1 MNARF
6 ARFCFNAGSAVETA
20 PCKRKTVSGVLRLL
34 AASCASL
41 VLLSGAVAA
50 SHPACKNTVYL
61 TLDTGNM
68 RDAIPI
74 AEFLKSRNIR
84 ATFFLANE
92 KTLQGGYSL
101 DASWADYWRERARE
115 GHVFGSHT
123 LRHGRIYADGAAD
136 AQQVSYRP
144 QFGENAGQRLSLSSA
159 QFCEELR
166 SVGKLFQAYTGQS
179 LSGIWRAPGGKLSD
193 AALRSARQ
201 CGFAHV
207 GWSDT
212 GFLGDELD
220 SKRFPNSMLINK
232 ALKGVRNGDIL
243 LAHLGIWSRQ
253 EHFLPAFRDIVG
265 GLQDRGFCFATLK
278 EHPDYAAAF

>member
-1 MNARF
+1 MKVRF
-6 ARFCFNAGSAVETA
+6 
-20 PCKRKTVSGVLRLL
+20 LL
-34 AASCASL
+34 AA
-41 VLLSGAVAA
+41 LLMLGTPLLAGANP
-50 SHPACKNTVYL
+50 SACKKTVYL

-68 RDAIPI
+68 RDAISI
-74 AEFLKSRNIR
+74 AEFLKARSIR

-92 KTLQGGYSL
+92 KAFQGGHAL
-101 DASWADYWRERARE
+101 DASWADYWRERAKE

-123 LRHGRIYADGAAD
+123 LRHGRIYADGAASP
-136 AQQVSYRP
+136 QQVSYRP
-144 QFGENAGQRLSLSSA
+144 QFGEQAGERLSLSSA
-159 QFCEELR
+159 QFCEELKAV
-166 SVGKLFQAYTGQS
+166 SKVFQSYTGVP

-193 AALRSARQ
+193 AALASARQ

-220 SKRFPNSMLINK
+220 SKRFPNSMLVNK

-253 EHFLPAFRDIVG
+253 EHFLPAFREIVG
-265 GLQDRGFCFATLK
+265 GLQDKGFCFATLK